1 MTADIPAIPF
11 DVRLMNGTAAT
22 LFVLFTL
29 MAIAAL
35 AAWAA
40 NHGLFAISAV
50 TVSGDIT
57 HNNAVTLRAN
67 VVPRMAGSF
76 LTIDLARTRTA
87 FESVPWVR
95 RAIVRRE
102 FPNRLKVVLQEHRAV
117 AYWGPEGD
125 SRLLNSYG
133 EVFEANAGEV
143 EHEALPR
150 LSGPA
155 GQEPQVLNLYQ
166 LLAPQFE
173 ALDLSLEQLE
183 LSGRGSWI
191 AHLDTGA
198 VIELGRGTDTELQ
211 ARTARFL
218 KTLTQ
223 VTSRYQRRPDAVE
236 TADLR
241 HAGGYALRLRG
252 VSTGGT
258 DTKKK

>member
-1 MTADIPAIPF
+1 MTGDMPTPF
-11 DVRLMNGTAAT
+11 DVRLMNGTATT
-22 LFVLFTL
+22 LFTVFAA
-29 MAIAAL
+29 MAMAAL

-50 TVSGDIT
+50 TVSGDVT

-67 VVPRMAGSF
+67 VVPRIAGSF
-76 LTIDLARTRTA
+76 LTLDLGRARAA

-102 FPNRLKVVLQEHRAV
+102 FPNRLKVVLQEHRVV
-117 AYWGPEGD
+117 AYWGPEAD

-143 EHEALPR
+143 EYESLPR
-150 LSGPA
+150 LAGPA
-155 GQEPQVLNLYQ
+155 GEAPQVLSLYR
-166 LLAPQFE
+166 LLTPMFE
-173 ALDLSLEQLE
+173 ALDLSMEQLE

-191 AHLDTGA
+191 ARLDTGA
-198 VIELGRGTDTELQ
+198 VIELGRGNEAELQ

-241 HAGGYALRLRG
+241 HADGYALRLRG
-252 VSTGGT
+252 VSTGSANGQ
-258 DTKKK
+258 KK

>member
-1 MTADIPAIPF
+1 MPAIPF
-11 DVRLMNGTAAT
+11 DVRMMNATAAT

-35 AAWAA
+35 TTWAA
-40 NHGLFAISAV
+40 NHGLFAISVV
-50 TVSGDIT
+50 TVNGDVT
-57 HNNAVTLRAN
+57 HNNAITLRAN
-67 VVPRMAGSF
+67 VVPRLAGSF
-76 LTIDLARTRTA
+76 LTVDLARTRAA

-95 RAIVRRE
+95 RAVVRRE
-102 FPNRLKVVLQEHRAV
+102 FPNRLKVTLQEHRAV
-117 AYWGPEGD
+117 ALWGPEGD
-125 SRLLNSYG
+125 SRLLNAFG

-150 LSGPA
+150 LSGPP
-155 GQEPQVLNLYQ
+155 GQEPQVLAQYQ
-166 LLAPQFE
+166 MLAPQFE
-173 ALDLSLEQLE
+173 ALDLSIEQLE

-191 AHLDTGA
+191 ARLDTGA
-198 VIELGRGTDTELQ
+198 VIELGRGTEEEVR

-241 HAGGYALRLRG
+241 HADGYALRLRG
-252 VSTGGT
+252 VSTGAAEPL
-258 DTKKK
+258 KK

>member
-1 MTADIPAIPF
+1 MTGDMPTPF
-11 DVRLMNGTAAT
+11 DVRLMNGTGSA
-22 LFVLFTL
+22 LFTMFAA

-50 TVSGDIT
+50 TVSGDVT

-67 VVPRMAGSF
+67 VVPRIAGSF
-76 LTIDLARTRTA
+76 LTIDLGRARAA

-102 FPNRLKVVLQEHRAV
+102 FPNRLKVVLQEHRVV

-125 SRLLNSYG
+125 SRLLNSFG

-143 EHEALPR
+143 EHESLPR
-150 LSGPA
+150 LAGPA
-155 GQEPQVLNLYQ
+155 GEAPQVLSLYR
-166 LLAPQFE
+166 LLTPMFE
-173 ALDLSLEQLE
+173 ALDLSMEQLE

-191 AHLDTGA
+191 ARLDTGA
-198 VIELGRGTDTELQ
+198 VIELGRGSEAELQ

-241 HAGGYALRLRG
+241 HADGYALRLRG
-252 VSTGGT
+252 VSTGGAVGQ
-258 DTKKK
+258 KK

>member
-1 MTADIPAIPF
+1 MSADVPVLPF
-11 DVRLMNGTAAT
+11 DVRLMNATAAG

-35 AAWAA
+35 ASWAA
-40 NHGLFAISAV
+40 NHRLFAISVV
-50 TVSGDIT
+50 TVHGDVT
-57 HNNAVTLRAN
+57 HNNAITLRAN
-67 VVPRMAGSF
+67 VVPRLAGSF
-76 LTIDLARTRTA
+76 LTVDLARTRAA
-87 FESVPWVR
+87 FEGVPWIR
-95 RAIVRRE
+95 RAVVRRE
-102 FPNRLKVVLQEHRAV
+102 FPNRLRVTLQEHRAV

-125 SRLLNSYG
+125 SRLLNAFG

-155 GQEPQVLNLYQ
+155 GQEPQVLAQYQ

-173 ALDLSLEQLE
+173 ALDLSIEQLE

-191 AHLDTGA
+191 ARLDTGA
-198 VIELGRGTDTELQ
+198 VIELGRGNEAEVQ
-211 ARTARFL
+211 QRTARFL

-241 HAGGYALRLRG
+241 HADGYALRLRG
-252 VSTGGT
+252 VSTGVA

>member
-1 MTADIPAIPF
+1 MKADTPALPF
-11 DVRLMNGTAAT
+11 DVRLMNTTAAT
-22 LFVLFTL
+22 LFVVFAL
-29 MAIAAL
+29 MAVGTL

-40 NHGLFAISAV
+40 NHPLFAIRAV
-50 TVSGDIT
+50 TVSGDVT
-57 HNNAVTLRAN
+57 HNNVVTLRAN

-76 LTIDLARTRTA
+76 LTLDLARTRGA
-87 FESVPWVR
+87 FENVPWVR

-143 EHEALPR
+143 EHERLPR
-150 LSGPA
+150 LYGPA
-155 GQEPQVLNLYQ
+155 GQEPQVLALYQ
-166 LLAPQFE
+166 ALAPQFE

-183 LSGRGSWI
+183 LSGRGSWV

-198 VIELGRGTDTELQ
+198 VIEIGRGSDAEVQ

-218 KTLTQ
+218 RTLTQ
-223 VTSRYQRRPDAVE
+223 VVSRYQRRPDALE

-241 HAGGYALRLRG
+241 HADGYALRLRG
-252 VSTGGT
+252 VSTGIT
-258 DTKKK
+258 DIKKK

>member
-1 MTADIPAIPF
+1 MTGVMPTPF
-11 DVRLMNGTAAT
+11 DVRLMNGTASA
-22 LFVLFTL
+22 LFTVFAA
-29 MAIAAL
+29 MAMAAL

-50 TVSGDIT
+50 TVSGDVT

-67 VVPRMAGSF
+67 VVPRIAGSF
-76 LTIDLARTRTA
+76 LTIDLGRARAA

-102 FPNRLKVVLQEHRAV
+102 FPNRLKVVLQEHRVV

-125 SRLLNSYG
+125 SRLLNSFG

-143 EHEALPR
+143 EHESLPR
-150 LSGPA
+150 LAGPA
-155 GQEPQVLNLYQ
+155 GEAPQVLSLYR
-166 LLAPQFE
+166 LLTPMFE
-173 ALDLSLEQLE
+173 ALDLSMEQLE

-191 AHLDTGA
+191 ARLDTGA
-198 VIELGRGTDTELQ
+198 VIELGRGSEAELQ

-241 HAGGYALRLRG
+241 HADGYALRLRG
-252 VSTGGT
+252 VSTGNAVGQ
-258 DTKKK
+258 KK